1 MKVRNLYALL
11 VTLVAAISLLLSCSD
26 NDDPQPDPQ
35 PVLEQGEIPMADSIP
50 SAYLGMNF
58 IRQLTVTVGD
68 CGGFFP
74 NQPLISIYDNAS
86 DKEEATAKYDAELYF
101 VRLADG
107 KEYRPGEALPYSD
120 ERNPIGHHM
129 DIYPAVKRDVPPLI
143 LGNIGNN
150 VDDVLVMHW
159 PQKDLKIFIRL
170 YTSYSINPVPNTDK
184 MRTTY
189 KFGMFVNGVCVQDQ
203 HLKIVLQPDGTV
215 KLFGRPDG
223 LML

>member
-26 NDDPQPDPQ
+26 NDDPQPDSQ
-35 PVLEQGEIPMADSIP
+35 PVLEPGEIPMADSIP

-159 PQKDLKIFIRL
+159 PQKVQSLSPRVL
-170 YTSYSINPVPNTDK
+170 VWATPTVVRVPVPIRSQMPMPWIFSHTW
-184 MRTTY
+184 MHRIHFTQRFSIRTT
-189 KFGMFVNGVCVQDQ
+189 
-203 HLKIVLQPDGTV
+203 
-215 KLFGRPDG
+215 G
-223 LML
+223 LE